1 MRRGGPRGS
10 ATDPTRTSERSFEVR
25 GHEFGCAALD
35 AAFERS
41 ARHGECVGRLAVA
54 ALLVLAG
61 ASIAVAAADLAILTG
76 GAKGTYYQFGL
87 NLQGLA
93 K

>member
-1 MRRGGPRGS
+1 
-10 ATDPTRTSERSFEVR
+10 
-25 GHEFGCAALD
+25 
-35 AAFERS
+35 
-41 ARHGECVGRLAVA
+41 VGRLAVA